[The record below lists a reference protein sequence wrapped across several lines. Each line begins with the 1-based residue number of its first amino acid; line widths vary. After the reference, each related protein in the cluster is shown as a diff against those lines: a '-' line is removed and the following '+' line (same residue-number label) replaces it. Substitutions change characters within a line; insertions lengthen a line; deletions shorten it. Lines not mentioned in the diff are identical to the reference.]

1 MREVVLDTE
10 TTGLDY
16 NKGDRLVEIGA
27 LELINHIPT
36 GKTFHSYLNPSI
48 EKEMPNESFKVH
60 GLTTE
65 FLSNKPFFSEVV
77 ERFLAFLGDSNLII
91 HNAKFDIGFINYELQ
106 LLENSNQQVYKR
118 LPHKEIRKEII
129 IDTLE
134 IAKALYP
141 GKSVSLDS
149 LCIKFGIDN
158 RRKGKH
164 GALIDSE
171 ILSEVY
177 LELSGGKQPGFE
189 FSSFGLENKDVLEN
203 SKERK
208 KFTRKNLLTGNR
220 LSKEEIKLHSEY
232 ISEMKKNYWTLFL
245 ILVLSKSKKLMFLIS
260 ILGIPLSIIV

>member
-27 LELINHIPT
+27 IELINHIPT
-36 GKTFHSYLNPSI
+36 GKTFHSYLNPLI
-48 EKEMPNESFKVH
+48 EREMPHDSFKVH

-65 FLSNKPFFSEVV
+65 FLSNKPLFSEVV
-77 ERFLAFLGDSNLII
+77 ESFLFFLGDSNIII
-91 HNAKFDIGFINYELQ
+91 HNAKFDIGFINNELQ
-106 LLENSNQQVYKR
+106 LLGINNKQVYER
-118 LPHKEIRKEII
+118 LPCKEIRKETI

-134 IAKALYP
+134 IAKTLYP

-149 LCIKFGIDN
+149 LCVKFGIN
-158 RRKGKH
+158 NKRKGNH

-189 FSSFGLENKDVLEN
+189 FSSFDFETKDILEDSEEK
-203 SKERK
+203 K
-208 KFTRKNLLTGNR
+208 KFIRRNRLMGNR
-220 LSKEEIKLHSEY
+220 LSKEEIGLHVEF
-232 ISEMKKNYWTLFL
+232 IAEMKKNFWT
-245 ILVLSKSKKLMFLIS
+245 
-260 ILGIPLSIIV
+260 